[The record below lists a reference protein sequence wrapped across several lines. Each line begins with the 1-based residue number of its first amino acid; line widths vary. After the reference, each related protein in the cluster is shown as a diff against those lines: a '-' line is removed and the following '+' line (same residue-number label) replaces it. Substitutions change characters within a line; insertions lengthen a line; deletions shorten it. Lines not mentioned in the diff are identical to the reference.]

1 MCVPAVV
8 GALSSAGAAL
18 TGTAAAAGTA
28 VAASNATLAI
38 QGLSAAGKVIGAI
51 GQANAQ
57 NQRYA
62 QNAASAQDAYFL
74 KTTMA
79 NRRIAQEQVQAG
91 QQKRDADLKSMK
103 AQSTAT
109 QPPLVQGFKVLM
121 LVDYLLILNALKE
134 CWLVASTR
142 NLKTWKCKMS
152 FKSCNSAAKPYSA
165 SIAYNQPT
173 LRKHY
178 STSWNL
184 SQVSDLITL
193 IRNHGLRTWRPN
205 NGKTRSR
212 KPV

>member
-38 QGLSAAGKVIGAI
+38 QGLSAAGKVLGAI

-109 QPPLVQGFKVLM
+109 AAAAGSGVQGVDVGRL
-121 LVDYLLILNALKE
+121 LVDFERSEGML
-134 CWLVASTR
+134 ASR
-142 NLKTWKCKMS
+142 IDQKLEGMEVQNEFQKLQFQS
-152 FKSCNSAAKPYSA
+152 EAIQRINSVQPANFAETLFNVVEP
-165 SIAYNQPT
+165 IAGFGLDYFDTQSR
-173 LRKHY
+173 LA
-178 STSWNL
+178 
-184 SQVSDLITL
+184 DLETA
-193 IRNHGLRTWRPN
+193 
-205 NGKTRSR
+205 
-212 KPV
+212 